1 MQTPTSSAR
10 QILSSCLPLPLKQA
24 ARRVY
29 DGWADRIF
37 QPYLKRKNVE
47 GVEFDFWIGDRDG
60 RDWYDRDATDPVW
73 PEMRFLRDHFVREGN
88 VIFECGGHHG
98 CTAVFLSHCVGP
110 GGRIITFE
118 ASPANCDI
126 IERNLRQ
133 NGLTNVQLERKAVGA
148 TAGRIHITGA
158 SNAAVEISGQ
168 GREVEMVPLDEFA
181 SLTPSLLKIDV
192 EGFEIEV
199 LRGASRILATL
210 PRLAIEVHV
219 SQLAAFGSSAAT
231 LFELINAR
239 AYRWWIQYGDVDE
252 PTPYDPGKPLTD
264 RCHLFGLPLEGKF
277 ALGFA
282 PA

>member
-1 MQTPTSSAR
+1 MQPPTSR
-10 QILSSCLPLPLKQA
+10 TREILGSCLPPPLKQA

-29 DGWADRIF
+29 EGWANRAF

-73 PEMRFLRDHFVREGN
+73 PEMRFLRDHFLRAGDV
-88 VIFECGGHHG
+88 VFECGGHHG
-98 CTAVFLSHCVGP
+98 CTAIFLSHGVGP
-110 GGRIITFE
+110 DGRIVTFE

-126 IERNLRQ
+126 IERNLQQ

-148 TAGRIHITGA
+148 TAGRIHISSA
-158 SNAAVEISGQ
+158 SNAAVEISGH
-168 GREVEMVPLDEFA
+168 GREVEMVPLDDFA
-181 SLTPSLLKIDV
+181 LLSPSLLKIDV

-219 SQLAAFGSSAAT
+219 SQLAAFGSSAEA
-231 LFELINAR
+231 LFELINVR
-239 AYRWWIQYGDVDE
+239 AYRWWVQYGDVDE
-252 PTPYDPGKPLTD
+252 PRPYEPGEPLTD
-264 RCHLFGLPLEGKF
+264 RCHLFGLPLEGRF
-277 ALGFA
+277 AHGVA
-282 PA
+282 PS